1 MSDIDI
7 ITVRWDA
14 ERDVYKV
21 NRPNWSGG
29 EVVLWSAV
37 KTMLASQAAEVARL
51 TKENDWLR
59 AYTGQSAKACVYCGL
74 GADEMGKCERGF
86 PGCARAD
93 DQMLC
98 REVGVAIERDAL
110 QAEVARLTDVLR
122 RGGFVECD
130 IPACNCGGW
139 HHRYGLPERWAEIT
153 QALIDADV
161 LGNSTGNKPLNA
173 IKRLA
178 DERDA
183 LLARVEAAE
192 KNAGRM
198 REFLLAFINGG
209 VNQDFRLWA
218 SEVLSDMEGG
228 K

>member
-1 MSDIDI
+1 MSD
-7 ITVRWDA
+7 
-14 ERDVYKV
+14 
-21 NRPNWSGG
+21 
-29 EVVLWSAV
+29 L
-37 KTMLASQAAEVARL
+37 TMRLRGNTCFCADGRLA
-51 TKENDWLR
+51 
-59 AYTGQSAKACVYCGL
+59 
-74 GADEMGKCERGF
+74 ADE
-86 PGCARAD
+86 
-93 DQMLC
+93 
-98 REVGVAIERDAL
+98 IERL
-110 QAEVARLTDVLR
+110 QGEAARLTDVLR

-192 KNAGRM
+192 AQLRN
-198 REFLLAFINGG
+198 
-209 VNQDFRLWA
+209 
-218 SEVLSDMEGG
+218 EV
-228 K
+228 